1 MRVLSASE
9 AIAPAIHR
17 TKTVL
22 FQPFRIGRSWKL
34 AATAYLSAM
43 GAFFIPTP
51 FFFLGSGA
59 HRTLPSLLFSF
70 GFGIVFSLISFVFF
84 YLGARLEF
92 VLFDIV
98 LLNEK
103 FVAPSWKRHSR
114 QSWRW
119 VGFKVLFSIVMGI
132 LSAPAYYFGYMYL
145 MPRLAAVSAPGQPPS
160 PELFATLFRFYAV
173 IGLPIGFAF
182 LCSSL
187 LTNFVLPSIA
197 LENTSVR
204 EGLRRFFGL
213 MGSEP
218 GSLSL
223 FVVFKVLL
231 AIGGFIAMEAA
242 IVVTELICLIPLVL
256 IGVAGW
262 FLLRSAGDAGH
273 LLMLAGIVLL
283 ATVFAGFLFYLVML
297 VMGCVHVF
305 FQAYALYF
313 LGGRYPLLGDLLESP
328 VSDLADSTFA
338 AAPPPLASPQP
349 DPLI

>member
-1 MRVLSASE
+1 MRILSASE

-17 TKTVL
+17 TKTAL

-51 FFFLGSGA
+51 FFFFGA
-59 HRTLPSLLFSF
+59 VGNRTLPTLLFSF
-70 GFGIVFSLISFVFF
+70 GFGIALSAIMFVFF
-84 YLGARLEF
+84 YVGARLEF

-103 FVAPSWKRHSR
+103 FVAPSWKRHSHH
-114 QSWRW
+114 SWRW
-119 VGFKVLFSIVMGI
+119 VGFKVLFSIVMGAI
-132 LSAPAYYFGYMYL
+132 SAPAYYFGYLYL
-145 MPRLAAVSAPGQPPS
+145 MPRLATVTVPGQPPS
-160 PELFATLFRFYAV
+160 PELFSILLRFYAV

-204 EGLRRFFGL
+204 EGLRRFLGL
-213 MGSEP
+213 IGSEP
-218 GSLSL
+218 GPLSL
-223 FVVFKVLL
+223 FVLLKVLL
-231 AIGGFIAMEAA
+231 AIGGFIAMESVILIA
-242 IVVTELICLIPLVL
+242 ELICLIPFAL
-256 IGVAGW
+256 IAVAGW
-262 FLLRSAGDAGH
+262 FLLRSAGAAGH
-273 LLMLAGIVLL
+273 LAMLAGAILL
-283 ATVFAGFLFYLVML
+283 AAAFAAFLSYCGML

-313 LGGRYPLLGDLLESP
+313 LGGRYSSLGDLLEPSTD
-328 VSDLADSTFA
+328 DLSGSTFA
-338 AAPPPLASPQP
+338 TTPPPLSSQP
-349 DPLI
+349 DPLT